1 MHVKQGPLRLRRN
14 SGMGRLIILACLA
27 LALLLNAPPA
37 TAVEPDEILQDQV
50 LEKRARAI
58 SLLLRCLVCQNQ
70 SIDDSNAGL

>member
-37 TAVEPDEILQDQV
+37 TAAALV
-50 LEKRARAI
+50 LRARFGTPTLNLGKAL
-58 SLLLRCLVCQNQ
+58 SLPDMSCV
-70 SIDDSNAGL
+70 SKA